1 MQALDGGGVSGM
13 GTLTVAV
20 PTASTGPASS
30 EGGAAAGSGSSTGA
44 AGSMGTRS
52 VTITSE
58 SEARAVI
65 SELTVMAATLRSAA
79 MGDAM
84 AESATREQCRSVAA
98 DAAAQER
105 QLEALKRERALRAQA
120 VVTQS
125 QRAGEAE
132 KHYGTMAATM
142 AAIFGPTVVVGAV
155 DASSAGASA
164 GAGRGLSDGIHAGSG
179 R

>member
-1 MQALDGGGVSGM
+1 M

-20 PTASTGPASS
+20 PTAAAGPASS
-30 EGGAAAGSGSSTGA
+30 EAGAAAGSGSSTGA

-65 SELTVMAATLRSAA
+65 SELTVMAATLRSSA

-84 AESATREQCRSVAA
+84 AESAAREQCRSVAA
-98 DAAAQER
+98 DMAAQER

-132 KHYGTMAATM
+132 KHYDTMAATM
-142 AAIFGPTVVVGAV
+142 AAIFGPAIMGPV
-155 DASSAGASA
+155 DASGAGASA
-164 GAGRGLSDGIHAGSG
+164 AGGRGSSDGIHVGSG

>member
-1 MQALDGGGVSGM
+1 
-13 GTLTVAV
+13 
-20 PTASTGPASS
+20 
-30 EGGAAAGSGSSTGA
+30 
-44 AGSMGTRS
+44 MGTRS

-84 AESATREQCRSVAA
+84 AESATREHCRSVAA
-98 DAAAQER
+98 DMAAQER
-105 QLEALKRERALRAQA
+105 QLEALRRERALRAQA

-142 AAIFGPTVVVGAV
+142 ASIFGPAVVGAV
-155 DASSAGASA
+155 DVGSAGASA
-164 GAGRGLSDGIHAGSG
+164 AGGRGSSDGMHAGSG